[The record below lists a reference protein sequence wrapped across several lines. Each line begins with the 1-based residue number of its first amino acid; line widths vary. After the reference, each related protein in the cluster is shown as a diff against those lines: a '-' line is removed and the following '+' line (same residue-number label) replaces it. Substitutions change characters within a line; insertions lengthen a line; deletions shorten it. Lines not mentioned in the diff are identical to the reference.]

1 MQFICVCLHSMP
13 RCSLCKKFYNGE
25 NILLL
30 KTKTYKIHSH
40 THSHTDDMQM
50 GTSKLCICRLTPW
63 VCSRPYVDSS
73 FSFLTLWYV
82 SVRNVLRITK
92 SVMCQSVCVCVY
104 VRVCVRMSEY
114 VFVGNMRQGCV
125 QWMAMNYMRLL
136 SLLELFS
143 YLFDNRS
150 VCRVY
155 SCIHI
160 DNNGLPPILMGIHA

>member
-1 MQFICVCLHSMP
+1 MQFISVCLHSMP
-13 RCSLCKKFYNGE
+13 RCSLCKNFTMGKISFYWKQKHTKFTHTLTVTQMTCRWVRVNCVFVGSHHE
-25 NILLL
+25 FALGHTLTLLL
-30 KTKTYKIHSH
+30 RFWHF
-40 THSHTDDMQM
+40 DMSACAMCCESQRVW
-50 GTSKLCICRLTPW
+50 CAW
-63 VCSRPYVDSS
+63 VY
-73 FSFLTLWYV
+73 
-82 SVRNVLRITK
+82 
-92 SVMCQSVCVCVY
+92 VCVFL
-104 VRVCVRMSEY
+104 RVCVRMSEY

-150 VCRVY
+150 VCLVY